1 MIISDSFTNS
11 LFANICFIISEFPTN
26 IYLSGGFENRLKSVN
41 TGGGLK

>member
-26 IYLSGGFENRLKSVN
+26 IYLTVN
-41 TGGGLK
+41 TLFPVAATD

>member
-26 IYLSGGFENRLKSVN
+26 IYLNGENLIK
-41 TGGGLK
+41 LYLP